1 METNKAWYKSK
12 TIWGSI
18 VAILA
23 LVAGA
28 FGYSVGQE
36 AQAEIVSAVI
46 GVVGGLFAIYGRI
59 KAVES
64 VK

>member
-1 METNKAWYKSK
+1 MKPNKAWYKSK
-12 TIWGSI
+12 TIWGAI

-36 AQAEIVSAVI
+36 AQSEVVAAII

-59 KAVES
+59 KAVDK
-64 VK
+64 VQ

>member
-1 METNKAWYKSK
+1 MTEKPWYKSK

-18 VAILA
+18 VAVLA

-28 FGYSVGQE
+28 FGYSVGPD
-36 AQAEIVSAVI
+36 AQAEIVTSLV
-46 GVVGGLFAIYGRI
+46 GVVGGAFAIYGRI
-59 KAVES
+59 KAVDK